1 MVKSKYFV
9 ELAFH
14 KNGKK
19 TYLYKGKKG
28 ELINFSV
35 CPYCDNKGWYINEY
49 GYSTKQDA
57 ERVAYVERKTYES
70 VDYVTVGVK
79 KCELTVADGVSV

>member
-1 MVKSKYFV
+1 MVIPKYFV

-19 TYLYKGKKG
+19 TYLYKGNKG
-28 ELINFSV
+28 EPINFSV

-49 GYSTKQDA
+49 GYDSKQDA
-57 ERVAYVERKTYES
+57 ERVANVERKKYES

-79 KCELTVADGVSV
+79 KCELTVADSVSA